1 MEKQFSKKQKNN
13 NLFIQ
18 DIKGSI
24 ISNQLTAACK
34 YFVA

>member
-1 MEKQFSKKQKNN
+1 MEKQFSEKTKNN

-18 DIKGSI
+18 DIKGNI

-34 YFVA
+34 RFEN

>member
-1 MEKQFSKKQKNN
+1 MEKQFSEKQKNN

-18 DIKGSI
+18 DIKGNI

-34 YFVA
+34 RFGN